1 MLDGDDELVK
11 ALSEG
16 GGMPLEAS
24 FLCLAARGRL
34 RGSSYAC
41 HGRLVGVGE
50 AKLTGGKK
58 VEGAKDD
65 VASPCESLANSE
77 GG

>member
-1 MLDGDDELVK
+1 MFDGNDKLVK
-11 ALSEG
+11 ALIEG

-24 FLCLAARGRL
+24 LLCLVPCGRL

-41 HGRLVGVGE
+41 HGRYVGVGE

-58 VEGAKDD
+58 VEGAEDD
-65 VASPCESLANSE
+65 VASPHESLTNGE